1 MSDTTHQAHTAHFDE
16 RAFHGL
22 AGDYVRVVEPHS
34 EADPA
39 ALLLTVLT
47 MAGNAIGRGPHVQ
60 IEADRHTA
68 QLYLLLVGDSA
79 RARKGVSRGRA
90 EQLLRLADPDWADE
104 RIVEGMSTGE
114 GLLER
119 LRERMP
125 DDDDEGD
132 ELPDPTVDDGRLL
145 VVEPEY
151 ARVLRVIKRESNT
164 LSAVLR
170 SLWDRGT
177 GGVLTRGRPIRV
189 RGAHLSIVGHVTV
202 EEFRREMDITD
213 VYGGLLNR
221 HLIVVVHRAAHRLPR
236 GGSLADDELR
246 NLGRQ
251 LERAVTVASARGQIG
266 WTPSGLAAWEAAY
279 LGPLDVERAGVLG
292 AALARAEA
300 QTLRLAL
307 LYALLDGV
315 SAIDEVHVEAALAVW
330 RYCERSAVVVFG
342 DRTGDKVADR
352 ALDAIRGAGEQGLRR
367 DDLRRH
373 VFQRH
378 VSADRLDQAISLLM
392 TTEIVLDIREQTAG
406 RPATRYVAAEF
417 LPCALSALSAETNG
431 DTTLT
436 AHTARLNS
444 PSGDATDPAVQEWAK
459 RLLADHAE
467 IGRGDDV

>member
-1 MSDTTHQAHTAHFDE
+1 MRARLDE

-22 AGDYVRVVEPHS
+22 VGEYVRIVEPHS

-60 IEADRHTA
+60 IEADRHPP

-90 EQLLRLADPDWADE
+90 EQLLRLADPEWADE
-104 RIVEGMSTGE
+104 QIVEGMSTGE

-119 LRERMP
+119 LRERVP
-125 DDDDEGD
+125 DEDDEEDQDD
-132 ELPDPTVDDGRLL
+132 ELADLSVDDGRLL

-177 GGVLTRGRPIRV
+177 GGVLTRGHPIRV
-189 RGAHLSIVGHVTV
+189 RGAHVSIVGHITV
-202 EEFRREMDITD
+202 EEFRREMDMND

-221 HLIVVVHRAAHRLPR
+221 HLIAVVHRAAQRLPR
-236 GGSLADDELR
+236 GGSLRGEDLR
-246 NLGRQ
+246 EIGQR
-251 LERAVTVASARGQIG
+251 LERAITVASARGQIG
-266 WTPSGLAAWEAAY
+266 WTRSGLAAWEAAY
-279 LGPLDVERAGVLG
+279 VGPLDVERAGILG

-315 SAIDEVHVEAALAVW
+315 SAIEAVHVEAALAVW
-330 RYCERSAVVVFG
+330 RYCETSAAVVFG
-342 DRTGDKVADR
+342 DKTGDKIADR
-352 ALDAIRGAGEQGLRR
+352 ALDAIRAAGEQGLRR

-378 VSADRLDQAISLLM
+378 VSADRLDEAILLLV
-392 TTEIVLDIREQTAG
+392 EHDLVVEVREQTAG
-406 RPATRYVAAEF
+406 RPAMRYVASEF
-417 LPCALSALSAETNG
+417 TPCAISAESALSAETTR
-431 DTTLT
+431 DTALT
-436 AHTARLNS
+436 AHMAHPN
-444 PSGDATDPAVQEWAK
+444 GAATDPETRAWAE
-459 RLLADHAE
+459 RLLADNGDIAE
-467 IGRGDDV
+467 ETT